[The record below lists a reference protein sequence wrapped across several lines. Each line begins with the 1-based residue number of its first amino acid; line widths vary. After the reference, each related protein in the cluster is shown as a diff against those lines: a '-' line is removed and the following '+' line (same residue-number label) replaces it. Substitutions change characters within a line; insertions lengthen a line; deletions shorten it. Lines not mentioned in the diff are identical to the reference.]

1 MLHEVGGVVSLSLS
15 LARWLAC
22 KQASKACGKA
32 STGAFAPC
40 TQRMPKSEFG
50 VLFPELVPL
59 LYFQEDAVFAC
70 LLGVRDTEQPH
81 MPQGGPT
88 PESLSV
94 SSWKG

>member
-15 LARWLAC
+15 RSLAGLQTS
-22 KQASKACGKA
+22 KQGVWEGEH
-32 STGAFAPC
+32 GAFAPC

-94 SSWKG
+94 SSWQG